1 MISFVTVEPTLPD
14 LLERF
19 KGVADWDAV
28 CPHLL
33 NDITGQKTKEIK
45 RNHMDVNGRRTEM
58 LEQYLKESNPTWR
71 GVVSAL
77 RKGNYNNLADQI
89 VKDLQG

>member
-33 NDITGQKTKEIK
+33 NDTTGQMTKEIK

-71 GVVSAL
+71 DVVSAL

>member
-33 NDITGQKTKEIK
+33 NDTTGQKTKEIK
-45 RNHMDVNGRRTEM
+45 RNYMDVNGRRTEM

-71 GVVSAL
+71 DVVSAL

>member
-1 MISFVTVEPTLPD
+1 
-14 LLERF
+14 
-19 KGVADWDAV
+19 
-28 CPHLL
+28 
-33 NDITGQKTKEIK
+33 
-45 RNHMDVNGRRTEM
+45 MDVNGRRTEM

>member
-19 KGVADWDAV
+19 KGVANWDAV

-33 NDITGQKTKEIK
+33 NDTTGQKTKEIK

-71 GVVSAL
+71 DVVSAL